1 MIGAGSNKPL
11 ATRATIFTF
20 CLSLMAFCFLG
31 CSIPKLEDQR
41 CSEARDTVKEFYSWY
56 LGTDPQMRAGQPDV
70 FERFVSPGFRPT
82 IAENQDPFFL
92 SGTTPTTFKIG
103 KCEAVTETKA
113 EMQVQLYWREDG
125 KTDQKE
131 VFAELTRTN
140 DRWLIENVESR

>member
-1 MIGAGSNKPL
+1 M
-11 ATRATIFTF
+11 
-20 CLSLMAFCFLG
+20 
-31 CSIPKLEDQR
+31 
-41 CSEARDTVKEFYSWY
+41 
-56 LGTDPQMRAGQPDV
+56 
-70 FERFVSPGFRPT
+70 VSGDGPADASRPT
-82 IAENQDPFFL
+82 RRIRAVRFTRFSANYSGEPRSVFL

-140 DRWLIENVESR
+140 DRWLIEKVESR